1 MAWKRGSGESDCE
14 EERGDEKLASHGLG
28 FVVSLMCWLLMLCF
42 GSCDGRKRMAQT
54 IQANPSYVPPNSDR
68 SVPIKADMIVVCSF
82 SVRSN
87 VKSSRA
93 NVRDPDSDTS

>member
-1 MAWKRGSGESDCE
+1 
-14 EERGDEKLASHGLG
+14 
-28 FVVSLMCWLLMLCF
+28 
-42 GSCDGRKRMAQT
+42 MAQT
-54 IQANPSYVPPNSDR
+54 IQADSSYVSLNPDR